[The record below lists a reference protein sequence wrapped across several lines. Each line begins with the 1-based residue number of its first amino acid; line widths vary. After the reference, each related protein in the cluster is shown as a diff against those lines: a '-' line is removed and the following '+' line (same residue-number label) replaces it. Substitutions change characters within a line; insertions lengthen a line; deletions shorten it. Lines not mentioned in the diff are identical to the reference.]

1 MHQVDKKCD
10 PKSVRHS
17 KAQNVAYLNMPP
29 NILSGASFA
38 NNKLHCTSASQ
49 PHKLRSYVRRRMRAT
64 HLSLVLLFLNTS
76 YLVSLLYFYAPRF
89 FAAKWWSTK
98 VETDATG
105 AHRLD
110 IMQLSTR
117 RNNFSKGHSSGAKV
131 CASFWD
137 RLLRFAKANS
147 LFWPRAT
154 VFFIAQ
160 AWAFSTSLKR
170 HRAVVFFATVN
181 SANTNFIDV

>member
-105 AHRLD
+105 CAQAGYYAAFH
-110 IMQLSTR
+110 STKQFFKGSLKR
-117 RNNFSKGHSSGAKV
+117 REGLRIFLGSSPSLCEGKFFIL
-131 CASFWD
+131 AS
-137 RLLRFAKANS
+137 RNS
-147 LFWPRAT
+147 LFYRPGVG
-154 VFFIAQ
+154 VFYIVEAPPSCRLF
-160 AWAFSTSLKR
+160 R
-170 HRAVVFFATVN
+170 DR
-181 SANTNFIDV
+181 